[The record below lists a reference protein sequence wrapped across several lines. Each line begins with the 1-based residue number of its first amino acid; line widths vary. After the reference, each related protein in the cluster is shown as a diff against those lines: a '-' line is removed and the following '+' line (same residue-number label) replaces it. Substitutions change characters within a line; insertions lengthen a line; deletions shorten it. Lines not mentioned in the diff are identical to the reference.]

1 VLQRT
6 QGCRK
11 GQVVSGL
18 IIYKRWERLSI
29 KKGYKVM
36 LGHGVS
42 KHRSAFEAI
51 KGVRVYSV
59 GSIKK

>member
-1 VLQRT
+1 
-6 QGCRK
+6 
-11 GQVVSGL
+11 
-18 IIYKRWERLSI
+18 
-29 KKGYKVM
+29 M

>member
-1 VLQRT
+1 M
-6 QGCRK
+6 
-11 GQVVSGL
+11 
-18 IIYKRWERLSI
+18 
-29 KKGYKVM
+29 KKGYRLM
-36 LGHGVS
+36 IGHGVS